1 MWKTMLLNIST
12 GAYMYIT
19 LLLTVEGS
27 QFRSI
32 EEGNGEKGIKCPSQS
47 WFVNR
52 ATATCVGERSRGMS
66 FSKSSR
72 MAGANQA
79 GASSRRR

>member
-1 MWKTMLLNIST
+1 MWRTMLPNIST
-12 GAYMYIT
+12 GAYMYIK
-19 LLLTVEGS
+19 LLLTVEG
-27 QFRSI
+27 FRSI
-32 EEGNGEKGIKCPSQS
+32 EEGNGAKRSPSRS

-52 ATATCVGERSRGMS
+52 ATATCVGERSRGMT

-72 MAGANQA
+72 MAGTNQA